1 MGIFEDMNERV
12 KKMNIFDVK
21 LSQACAI
28 LVALIVVKIVPQIMS
43 ISIAWFVVLLVLCAI
58 RPLYAFYI
66 KK

>member
-21 LSQACAI
+21 LAQACAI

-43 ISIAWFVVLLVLCAI
+43 ISIGWFVVLLVLCAI
-58 RPLYAFYI
+58 RPLYVFYL